1 MDLHLFDSIRMVLVA
16 FAGTNHVSIGPWLG
30 REQHGAPQGDALS
43 SALLRLWKWHQ
54 EYHRKIARTAESTPI
69 LESKCKLLFLVDCSV
84 LVLDVSYRDDLRMF
98 FAWRASSDITPNL
111 VHAWAWSHWRRRFEV
126 GTMSLEEA
134 DGNAFTGLQISWN
147 AAAITLQPRMPD
159 VWAAYCYDE
168 VDNFPLKSWQSWG
181 PPNQVF
187 CADPGIFVMHA
198 VLFQQHYGKCLRR
211 WFLGPT
217 MTGTLRNGWLLI
229 GP

>member
-1 MDLHLFDSIRMVLVA
+1 MV
-16 FAGTNHVSIGPWLG
+16 H
-30 REQHGAPQGDALS
+30 
-43 SALLRLWKWHQ
+43 
-54 EYHRKIARTAESTPI
+54 
-69 LESKCKLLFLVDCSV
+69 
-84 LVLDVSYRDDLRMF
+84 
-98 FAWRASSDITPNL
+98 
-111 VHAWAWSHWRRRFEV
+111 V

-168 VDNFPLKSWQSWG
+168 VDNFPLKSWQPWG
-181 PPNQVF
+181 PPNLFKTNVKGLLCRSCF
-187 CADPGIFVMHA
+187 FVIHA
-198 VLFQQHYGKCLRR
+198 VLFEQHYGKCLWR

-217 MTGTLRNGWLLI
+217 MTGALCDGWLLI